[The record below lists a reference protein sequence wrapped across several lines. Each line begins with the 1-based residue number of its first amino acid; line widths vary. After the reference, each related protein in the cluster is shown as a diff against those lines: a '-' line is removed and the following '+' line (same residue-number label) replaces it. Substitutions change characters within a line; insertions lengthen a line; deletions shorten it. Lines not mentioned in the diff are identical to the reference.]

1 MTNALL
7 LTLALSLS
15 LRAVAPAPPATLE
28 VASYALIVAS
38 NRSADLSR
46 PPLQYA
52 DDDGAKYQA
61 LFAAAVGSEHTILLT
76 ELDADT
82 ARLFPSLAAEARLP
96 TRASLL
102 GAAAEVARSAAE
114 ARQAGRRVRLYFVFA
129 GHGDVEAGRGVLQ
142 LADGSFDSEDL
153 ATLLREVDADET
165 HVLLDSCN
173 SFFVVNPR
181 KPGGRRFATPKAAA
195 ASLARRLPGVGVFL
209 STSAEAEVYEW
220 SELQSGIFS
229 HAVRSGLLGGAD
241 ADGDGRITYEELA
254 AFVETASADIKNPL
268 FRPKVFARG
277 PGGKP
282 DQTLLDLSSFRGRSV
297 LVDAGTPIRLA
308 ARDADGLRWLD
319 VFAEAGRQVR
329 LWIPAA
335 LVSRTELERLRPGGG
350 PPIVEARYPVAAA
363 SGTGIIQAS
372 GWLPGA
378 PGAGSRGADLV
389 FRDLFRR
396 PFGPDALV
404 AWRNAKASEPEPVF
418 GVSRED
424 GDRMGRLLAQ
434 LAASEQ
440 ERRTVRG
447 VVAII
452 AGLGVAAFLAGE
464 ATDAPRDRRVALGA
478 AAAGILALELGL
490 GVHDLVT
497 PSRGERIQRQFERA
511 LATPGADHSSA
522 VAEADAGLHGVLEG
536 EAAARSAP
544 LVAGGVLLAFGVS
557 LVAEPGEL
565 SEGSTRRSR
574 SATRFAGA
582 LSLSVGASLLAGT
595 WLADN
600 PTEKIIAVWSREP
613 SVKRG
618 AELGVV
624 PIPGG
629 GLVALTGAF

>member
-1 MTNALL
+1 MTQSLL
-7 LTLALSLS
+7 VALALSLQT
-15 LRAVAPAPPATLE
+15 AAPEPPAT
-28 VASYALIVAS
+28 VGVDSYALIVAS

-61 LFAAAVGSEHTILLT
+61 LFAAAVGPEHTVLLA

-82 ARLFPSLAAEARLP
+82 ARLFPSLAAEAMPP
-96 TRASLL
+96 TRAAVQ
-102 GAAAEVARSAAE
+102 AAAASLGRAAGE
-114 ARQAGRRVRLYFVFA
+114 ARRTGRRVRFYFVFA
-129 GHGDVEAGRGVLQ
+129 GHGDVAAGRGVLE
-142 LADGSFDSEDL
+142 LADGPFDSEDL
-153 ATLLREVDADET
+153 ANLLRLVGADEA

-181 KPGGRRFATPKAAA
+181 KPGGRRFATPGAAA

-241 ADGDGRITYEELA
+241 ADRDGRITYEELA
-254 AFVETASADIKNPL
+254 GFVETASADIKNPL
-268 FRPKVFARG
+268 FRPRIYARG
-277 PGGKP
+277 PGGRP
-282 DQTLLDLSSFRGRSV
+282 DQTFLDLSSFRGRAV
-297 LVDAGTPIRLA
+297 LVDAETPVRLA

-319 VFAEAGRQVR
+319 VFAEAGRQLQ

-350 PPIVEARYPVAAA
+350 PPIVEARYPLAAA
-363 SGTGIIQAS
+363 GGTGPIESAA
-372 GWLPGA
+372 WR
-378 PGAGSRGADLV
+378 AGSSGGAARGADLV

-396 PFGPDALV
+396 PFGPGALA
-404 AWRNAKASEPEPVF
+404 AWRTAKASAPEPVF

-424 GDRMGRLLAQ
+424 GDRMGRLLEQ
-434 LAASEQ
+434 LAASER

-447 VVAII
+447 VVAVS

-464 ATDAPRDRRVALGA
+464 AKDAPRDRRIGFGA
-478 AAAGILALELGL
+478 AAAGLLALEVGL

-522 VAEADAGLHGVLEG
+522 VADADSGLRGILEG

-544 LVAGGVLLAFGVS
+544 LVAGGALLALGVS
-557 LVAEPGEL
+557 LVADPGAL
-565 SEGSTRRSR
+565 GDGSTSRSR

-582 LSLSVGASLLAGT
+582 LSLTVGASLVAGT

-629 GLVALTGAF
+629 GLVALTGTF